1 MFIAAKQAGLNIG
14 TLCSLIQAGAL
25 SNFEGSRPLLVLEA
39 QVFNVLT
46 PREKRNF
53 VELGEKFKYKLL
65 DSIVYARDHEIPA
78 DDGKP
83 LFKESRFQNFKKKY
97 EPYRKIYQKN
107 IQSSSFAD
115 WYFENQLLGYSYS
128 QNLKQIFAKGNQK
141 FINFSDY
148 LNMQQNDSGSII
160 GLVQDSFVRT
170 SRSGNKYMKVEIADE
185 NGIFQ
190 CMLCNNRRSKSLD
203 EFLEHNKVPEKNSI
217 VAAYGSK
224 GDETFFIRNLKI
236 MDESIYMKLADVK

>member
-1 MFIAAKQAGLNIG
+1 
-14 TLCSLIQAGAL
+14 
-25 SNFEGSRPLLVLEA
+25 
-39 QVFNVLT
+39 
-46 PREKRNF
+46 
-53 VELGEKFKYKLL
+53 
-65 DSIVYARDHEIPA
+65 
-78 DDGKP
+78 
-83 LFKESRFQNFKKKY
+83 
-97 EPYRKIYQKN
+97 
-107 IQSSSFAD
+107 
-115 WYFENQLLGYSYS
+115 
-128 QNLKQIFAKGNQK
+128 
-141 FINFSDY
+141 
-148 LNMQQNDSGSII
+148 MQQNDSGSII